1 MGRCLEFPER
11 PGALSNFL
19 ELLRPEFN
27 ISLFHY
33 RNYGGGTPLSI
44 FPARGF
50 GLLTYLD
57 VGKVLAGI
65 QVPPGKREAL
75 EQFLVQLEYPFID
88 ETENAVYKKFMTTQG
103 KA

>member
-1 MGRCLEFPER
+1 M
-11 PGALSNFL
+11 
-19 ELLRPEFN
+19 
-27 ISLFHY
+27 
-33 RNYGGGTPLSI
+33 
-44 FPARGF
+44 F
-50 GLLTYLD
+50 GLTNLDRDED

-103 KA
+103 KPVTT